1 MSHYHAVVWID
12 HQKASAWQVTVTEQ
26 QHTVVHAHR
35 HQAYSDGGKHSGAH
49 REVADRE
56 FFDEVAKALA
66 GAREILVL
74 GPAQTKNEFVAYLRE
89 KHAPLAKLVVAVETT
104 DHPSDKQIIAY
115 ARKHFPGLDRMR
127 T

>member
-12 HQKASAWQVTVTEQ
+12 HQKASAWQLTETEQ
-26 QHTVVHAHR
+26 QHAVVHAHH
-35 HQAYSDGGKHSGAH
+35 HQAYADGGKHTGAH
-49 REVADRE
+49 REVADHQ
-56 FFDEVAKALA
+56 FFDEVAKSLA

-74 GPAQTKNEFVAYLRE
+74 GPAQTKHEFVAYLGE
-89 KHAPLAKLVVAVETT
+89 KHAPLAKLVVAVETA

-115 ARKHFPGLDRMR
+115 ARKHFPALDRMR